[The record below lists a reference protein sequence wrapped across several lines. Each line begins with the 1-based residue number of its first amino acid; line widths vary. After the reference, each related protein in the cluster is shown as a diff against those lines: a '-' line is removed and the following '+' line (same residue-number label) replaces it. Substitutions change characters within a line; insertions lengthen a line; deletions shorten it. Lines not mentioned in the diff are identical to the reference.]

1 MKIKYIITVDAQ
13 EAEDK
18 KLELEEIKRGY
29 SAEEILSQ
37 GCGDVNTLVFSN
49 PLERSA
55 FFNDMK
61 AQGFLT
67 AECIV
72 EPVFE

>member
-18 KLELEEIKRGY
+18 RLELEEIKQGY
-29 SAEEILSQ
+29 SAEEILSH
-37 GCGDVNTLVFSN
+37 GCGNVNTLVFSD

-55 FFNDMK
+55 FFDDMK